1 MTRPSLRSFLFG
13 PGQAFGLPRLLFTVP
28 ALAFAFFFLS
38 PAGGFEFG
46 PPPAAAAD
54 IMQCMEECIRNEGGN
69 TAANKTTCKM
79 RCANVPSVFGH
90 GQGTAAGGQPA
101 PRDSG
106 SCMSSY
112 KDCKEVCGKKDKKC
126 NRVCKKA
133 LMRCQ

>member
-1 MTRPSLRSFLFG
+1 MIRPLVRT
-13 PGQAFGLPRLLFTVP
+13 LLFPPV
-28 ALAFAFFFLS
+28 LAFAFFLLS

-46 PPPAAAAD
+46 SPAAAAQ
-54 IMQCMEECIRNEGGN
+54 ILQCMEECIRNEGGN

-79 RCANVPSVFGH
+79 RCANVPSVFGQ
-90 GQGTAAGGQPA
+90 GQGTAAAGQPP

-133 LMRCQ
+133 LTRCQ